1 MGRVAGG
8 SFTYSTYAFC
18 MGWTDSR
25 CVSACEKAATQP
37 KVSSRFVDASR
48 ADLIAVKARS

>member
-48 ADLIAVKARS
+48 ADLIAVKVRS